1 MAPTLGDVLAA
12 VIREQVI
19 ALAEHER
26 GARDDVPDAVHQYR
40 VTLRRL
46 RSVLAAFSAD
56 LDPAA
61 TAAGLGLPTLTGRL
75 RDTARA
81 FGLARDAEVDAELA
95 AAAIADGAVAA
106 GPATDELL
114 RALDEAASTAYQEHR
129 QQAVAL
135 LDDLGPDTLTA
146 VLTALA
152 AVAEQGAGHSADQ
165 GQEQDQGAGD
175 GDTGGEPLAGDAGA
189 ALARVVDEQTAHVLR
204 LARKAK
210 RAAPEDAA
218 TALHEVRKK
227 AKRLRYAIEE
237 ITAHDVAIPPGRQDV
252 VDAAH
257 RIQKHLGTH
266 HDSVG
271 LTDFVRHTVAERPAT
286 GRRALSTAVAFAAGE
301 LTGAERAVQ
310 QAALRKY
317 RAARRALRDALA

>member
-1 MAPTLGDVLAA
+1 MASVLGDVLAA
-12 VIREQVI
+12 VIQEQVT

-26 GARDDVPDAVHQYR
+26 GVRDDAPDAVHQDR

-61 TAAGLGLPTLTGRL
+61 TAAGLDLPTLTGRL

-81 FGLARDAEVDAELA
+81 FGLARDAEVNAELA
-95 AAAIADGAVAA
+95 AAAIAGGAVAA
-106 GPATDELL
+106 GPATDEVL
-114 RALDEAASTAYQEHR
+114 RVLDEAAITAYQEHR

-152 AVAEQGAGHSADQ
+152 AVAEQGAG
-165 GQEQDQGAGD
+165 D
-175 GDTGGEPLAGDAGA
+175 GDPEGEPLAADAEA
-189 ALARVVDEQTAHVLR
+189 ALARVIDEQAAHVLR

-227 AKRLRYAIEE
+227 AKRLRYTIEE
-237 ITAHDVAIPPGRQDV
+237 ITARDVAVPPGRQDV

-271 LTDFVRHTVAERPAT
+271 LIDFVRETVAERPAT
-286 GRRALSTAVAFAAGE
+286 GRRALSATVAFAAGE

-310 QAALRKY
+310 ETALRKY